1 MSAVIVRLPEE
12 KRDRLKALAHARGTS
27 VNKLMEEMM
36 TILIA
41 NIDAETRF
49 RLRAS
54 RGDVNHESRYW
65 SAPARSAAHRD
76 RNDQA
81 AFARQ
86 RHEICVTQTNR

>member
-12 KRDRLKALAHARGTS
+12 KRERLKALAQARGTS

-41 NIDAETRF
+41 DFDAETRF

-54 RGDVNHESRYW
+54 RGDVERASALLDRVGKKRRASR
-65 SAPARSAAHRD
+65 SKTLARR
-76 RNDQA
+76 
-81 AFARQ
+81 
-86 RHEICVTQTNR
+86 

>member
-41 NIDAETRF
+41 DFDTETRF

-54 RGDVNHESRYW
+54 RGDLNHAVALLERVGKKRRASR
-65 SAPARSAAHRD
+65 SKRPKRRSLANGMRS
-76 RNDQA
+76 
-81 AFARQ
+81 
-86 RHEICVTQTNR
+86 V